1 MANTLKTEQPY
12 YSQDNFVQRH
22 DIDGNYFLSE
32 ITVTITLSEYRD
44 LISAVAKGE
53 AERYSKSREIDRL
66 EEMLWNNNINPRT
79 GVKSVP
85 LCNAAVTDTEAKAD
99 A

>member
-22 DIDGNYFLSE
+22 DIEGNYFLSE

-44 LISAVAKGE
+44 LVSAAATGK
-53 AERYSKSREIDRL
+53 AEGYNKSREIERL
-66 EEMLWNNNINPRT
+66 ENVLWANNINPRT

-85 LCNAAVTDTEAKAD
+85 LYNAAVTDTEAKAD

>member
-12 YSQDNFVQRH
+12 YNQDNFVQRH
-22 DIDGNYFLSE
+22 DIEGNYFLSE
-32 ITVTITLSEYRD
+32 ITVTITLSEYRN
-44 LISAVAKGE
+44 LISAAAKGE
-53 AERYSKSREIDRL
+53 AEGYNRSREIERL
-66 EEMLWNNNINPRT
+66 ENMLWANNINPRT

-85 LCNAAVTDTEAKAD
+85 LYNECATTTEAKTD

>member
-12 YSQDNFVQRH
+12 YVQDNFVQRH
-22 DIDGNYFLSE
+22 DIEGNYFLSE
-32 ITVTITLSEYRD
+32 ITVTITLSEYRS
-44 LISAVAKGE
+44 LVASTAKAE
-53 AERYSKSREIDRL
+53 ADGYSKSREIERL
-66 EEMLWNNNINPRT
+66 ENMLWANNINPRT

-85 LCNAAVTDTEAKAD
+85 LTEAKTD